1 MQTLGTL
8 QGKMTR
14 LNAPVKFQ
22 DPIRRLGAQRGAWIE
37 LRPHPFFHNLDWD
50 MVLARSVKPEY
61 IPPMNND
68 ADTDNFEKVFTNE
81 KPVDSVV
88 EQEKKKDSSI
98 FSRKTWFAKSRK
110 ASSNEPANDEEEF
123 AGFSY
128 NGIEEAALGSPNSK
142 NG

>member
-1 MQTLGTL
+1 
-8 QGKMTR
+8 
-14 LNAPVKFQ
+14 
-22 DPIRRLGAQRGAWIE
+22 
-37 LRPHPFFHNLDWD
+37 

-123 AGFSY
+123 AGLSY
-128 NGIEEAALGSPNSK
+128 NVIEEAALGSPNSK